1 MQDRPARLAALVAR
15 ASLPGVFS
23 MTLRSKLLAS
33 TFLLVAALPGSG
45 CGRTPLDPFD
55 VPEGSVGS
63 SVPVQRTSATS
74 SPTPPPT
81 TTTPSPAPTPPGIAC
96 VPSEET
102 CNGVDDD
109 CNGRVD
115 DAPALACADGGF
127 QYCVAGK
134 MSDCPKRCEACLP
147 GSERVCQI
155 SYCTYWGV
163 ESCAADGKAFSFCK
177 EQRVPRECRDV
188 ALRFQDSPELEQCC
202 IDNGYCCLDSHDL
215 DRDGDSGEMVG
226 RCDEVMCKP

>member
-1 MQDRPARLAALVAR
+1 MQQGPAKLAAPVAG

-23 MTLRSKLLAS
+23 MILRSKFLASALLLA
-33 TFLLVAALPGSG
+33 AALPGSG
-45 CGRTPLDPFD
+45 CGRTQLDPFD
-55 VPEGSVGS
+55 VPEGSVAS
-63 SVPVQRTSATS
+63 SVPDQPTSATS
-74 SPTPPPT
+74 SPTPPLT
-81 TTTPSPAPTPPGIAC
+81 TTTPSPALTPPGIPC

-115 DAPALACADGGF
+115 DVPALACADGGF

-134 MSDCPKRCEACLP
+134 MSDCPKRCETCLP

-163 ESCAADGKAFSFCK
+163 ESCAADGKAFSSCK

-215 DRDGDSGEMVG
+215 DHDGDSGEMVG